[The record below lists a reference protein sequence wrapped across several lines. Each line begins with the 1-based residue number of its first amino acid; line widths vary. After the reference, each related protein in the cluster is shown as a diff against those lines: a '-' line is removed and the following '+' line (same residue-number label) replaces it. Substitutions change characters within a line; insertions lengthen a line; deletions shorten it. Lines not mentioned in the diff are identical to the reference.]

1 MVEALEGES
10 WRAAKIVK
18 LRCPHCSEPLVVEVK
33 PGLNLLKCT
42 CRGYFLVMADE
53 HNDVRS
59 VRPIEVEK
67 PLGTGRL
74 RLARPELWPSTLEH
88 LKSDVVKAIQGVDPD
103 ASLTPAVQ
111 RALKLLLELGVL
123 EVEEGGGG

>member
-33 PGLNLLKCT
+33 PGLNLLRCA
-42 CRGYFLVMADE
+42 CGGYFLVMADE
-53 HNDVRS
+53 HNDVRGI
-59 VRPIEVEK
+59 RPIEVEK